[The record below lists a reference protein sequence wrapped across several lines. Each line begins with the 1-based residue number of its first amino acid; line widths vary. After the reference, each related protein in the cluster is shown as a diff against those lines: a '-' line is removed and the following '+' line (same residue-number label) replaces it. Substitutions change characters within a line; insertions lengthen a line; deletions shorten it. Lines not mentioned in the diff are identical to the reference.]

1 MSGIRI
7 ESDNRELEQ
16 IFAWAKRTAA
26 VSLIAD
32 EESGPLDVSEANP
45 GPFRHAP
52 YRASYRA
59 GYAHRSGYY
68 LRDFAHQA
76 VGAQLLGWQRHNA
89 GMLSALLATA
99 TPEHGGWPV
108 WALNFDGETPLA
120 IDYRG
125 PHEFVREVPAIF
137 EMVELVHT
145 LYRWTGDAEM
155 LGHRSFWRN
164 TLGAFVA
171 ANDTHRPNGVAEGSG
186 LGIFDG
192 AASYNEHPTAHFR
205 EAGDAFGAQYA
216 ATLHAAALERAGG
229 NAEEAE
235 RYERTARGL
244 AEYFRSTWSRS
255 EETAGAIVNGWTVD
269 GEPVTTW
276 GRETTWFMPLKGLFA
291 DDGRADALLGEIDR
305 NCVDPV
311 GAPAN
316 VEALSYL
323 PDLFLRHGD
332 ADAAWRWMRHIYGIR
347 NEAHEVPQQGL
358 NGSYPEV
365 SFTLVAQVIGLLGLQ
380 PNAAERTVTTRPV
393 LPAGISRLE
402 AFDVPFG
409 DGTID
414 VGAILDAAGPGT
426 TAGTLW
432 LRNGTSEAIHW
443 RLSGGAEPRFQDPHL
458 DRATAPAA
466 SVTVEPGERMTLP
479 AT

>member
-1 MSGIRI
+1 MSDIRI
-7 ESDNRELEQ
+7 ESDSPEIER

-26 VSLIAD
+26 VSLISD
-32 EESGPLDVSEANP
+32 GESGPLDVSEANP

-89 GMLSALLATA
+89 GMLGALLATA
-99 TPEHGGWPV
+99 TAEHGRWPV

-125 PHEFVREVPAIF
+125 PREFVRELPAIF

-145 LYRWTGDAEM
+145 LYRWTGDAEL
-155 LGHRSFWRN
+155 LGHRAFWRN
-164 TLGAFVA
+164 TLGAFVEA
-171 ANDTHRPNGVAEGSG
+171 RDGHRPNGVAEGSG

-192 AASYNEHPTAHFR
+192 AASYNEHPTARFR

-229 NAEEAE
+229 NEEQAG
-235 RYERTARGL
+235 RYERAARAL
-244 AEYFRSTWSRS
+244 ADHFRDTWSRDES
-255 EETAGAIVNGWTVD
+255 TGAIVNGWTVD

-291 DDGRADALLGEIDR
+291 DDRRADALLAEIDR
-305 NCVDPV
+305 LSADPV
-311 GAPAN
+311 CAPTN
-316 VEALSYL
+316 IEALSYV

-332 ADAAWRWMRHIYGIR
+332 ADMAWRWMRHIYGIR
-347 NEAHEVPQQGL
+347 NEAHEVPHQGR

-380 PNAAERTVTTRPV
+380 PNAAGSTVTTRVV
-393 LPAGISRLE
+393 LPIGISRLA
-402 AFDVPFG
+402 AFEVPFG

-414 VGAILDAAGPGT
+414 LDASEPAT
-426 TAGTLW
+426 AAGTLS
-432 LRNGTSEAIHW
+432 LRNGTSRPIRWQLA
-443 RLSGGAEPRFQDPHL
+443 GDMEPRFQDPHL
-458 DRATAPAA
+458 DRSTAPTA

-479 AT
+479 AR

>member
-7 ESDNRELEQ
+7 ESDNQEIEQ
-16 IFAWAKRTAA
+16 IFTWAKRTAA

-32 EESGPLDVSEANP
+32 GESGPLDVSEANP

-89 GMLSALLATA
+89 AMLSALLATA

-125 PHEFVREVPAIF
+125 PHEFVRELPAIF
-137 EMVELVHT
+137 ELVELVHT
-145 LYRWTGDAEM
+145 LYRWTGDAEL
-155 LGHRSFWRN
+155 LGHRAFWRN
-164 TLGAFVA
+164 TLGAFVEA
-171 ANDTHRPNGVAEGSG
+171 HDTHRPNGVAEGSG

-192 AASYNEHPTAHFR
+192 AASYNEHPTARFR

-229 NAEEAE
+229 ATEEAE

-244 AEYFRSTWSRS
+244 AAYFLHTWSRG
-255 EETAGAIVNGWTVD
+255 EAGAIVNGWTVD
-269 GEPVTTW
+269 GDPVTTW

-291 DDGRADALLGEIDR
+291 DDQRAEALLREIDHL
-305 NCVDPV
+305 CADPV
-311 GAPAN
+311 GAPAII
-316 VEALSYL
+316 EALTYV
-323 PDLFLRHGD
+323 PDLYLRHGD
-332 ADAAWRWMRHIYGIR
+332 ADTAWRWMRHIYAIR
-347 NEAHEVPQQGL
+347 DDAHEVPQQGL

-365 SFTLVAQVIGLLGLQ
+365 PFTLVAQIIGLLGLQ
-380 PNAAERTVTTRPV
+380 PNAAGHTVTTRV
-393 LPAGISRLE
+393 ALPTGMSRLA

-414 VGAILDAAGPGT
+414 VGTIDTGT
-426 TAGTLW
+426 TTGGLW
-432 LRNGTSEAIHW
+432 LRNGTSEPIRWQLAA
-443 RLSGGAEPRFQDPHL
+443 AEPGFQDPHL

-466 SVTVEPGERMTLP
+466 SVTVAPGERMTLP
-479 AT
+479 AG